1 MDFAFLGGP
10 KNKLGLV
17 AAGILPM
24 AVNLRKH
31 RKERWAF
38 AKNKDAN
45 F

>member
-24 AVNLRKH
+24 AVNLRNW
-31 RKERWAF
+31 EF
-38 AKNKDAN
+38 G
-45 F
+45 FQI